1 MDDWNIIASGLHVR
15 QSKMG
20 CSVDRDSA
28 MQYYRLQVELTKGMR
43 ISKAIK
49 NRLVEAY
56 ARIDTSVC
64 ILVYSCVR
72 CLLYVP

>member
-1 MDDWNIIASGLHVR
+1 M
-15 QSKMG
+15 
-20 CSVDRDSA
+20 DRDSA

-64 ILVYSCVR
+64 ILVYSCV
-72 CLLYVP
+72 CCSLYVP